1 MYEAF
6 ILLCHIT
13 LKNEC
18 SKISDIYGPYQTEMR
33 CEERLTVMKKDL
45 NRNIRKVLGD
55 QEYIVEIVNS
65 GCTYT
70 ETIEKS

>member
-6 ILLCHIT
+6 ILICHIT
-13 LKNEC
+13 LKSEC
-18 SKISDIYGPYQTEMR
+18 IKITDDYGPYQTAIS
-33 CEERLTVMKKDL
+33 CEERLAVMKKDSRL
-45 NRNIRKVLGD
+45 VIREHLGD
-55 QEYIVEIVNS
+55 QEYILEVVNS